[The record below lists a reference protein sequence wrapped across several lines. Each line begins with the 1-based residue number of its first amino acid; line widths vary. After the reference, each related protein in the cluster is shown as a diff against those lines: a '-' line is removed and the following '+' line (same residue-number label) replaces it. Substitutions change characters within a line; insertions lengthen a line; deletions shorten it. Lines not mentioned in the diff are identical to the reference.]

1 LDWPSRLGS
10 AGNPGNSGAAATPTS
25 YNNIAVSS
33 RNVYN
38 VTVGAGASPGAVTI
52 SWPRQ

>member
-1 LDWPSRLGS
+1 L
-10 AGNPGNSGAAATPTS
+10 
-25 YNNIAVSS
+25 S

-38 VTVGAGASPGAVTI
+38 VIVGAGASPGAVTI